1 MTDAILLPSP
11 PMLLLLRGKIAIQL
25 SRLVAAL
32 SSELR
37 NEGPN
42 STAREGKLALLRDCL
57 ALLCGALGGPAHGLG
72 DLCSTNEFST
82 GFSSA
87 LAFARDV
94 AAAARSSDPASAPAL
109 LGCCD
114 LACAVAEAGAAR
126 CGADLIATALGALPC
141 VTRLLVAEFNA
152 RLAVEVPEGATAR
165 EWRELVDY
173 LAYLLR
179 EREAKT
185 T

>member
-42 STAREGKLALLRDCL
+42 SMAREGKLALLRDCL

-94 AAAARSSDPASAPAL
+94 AAAARSSDPASAPLSSAAATSPARWRRQ
-109 LGCCD
+109 GRRG
-114 LACAVAEAGAAR
+114 AGGPHR
-126 CGADLIATALGALPC
+126 RRPRRLPC
-141 VTRLLVAEFNA
+141 VTLLVAEFTA
-152 RLAVEVPEGATAR
+152 RLAEVPEGATAR

>member
-11 PMLLLLRGKIAIQL
+11 PMMLLLRGKIAIQL

-42 STAREGKLALLRDCL
+42 SMAREGKLALLRDCL

-109 LGCCD
+109 LGCCGQLD
-114 LACAVAEAGAAR
+114 GGLGRVWSAAGLQCHMHTDA
-126 CGADLIATALGALPC
+126 
-141 VTRLLVAEFNA
+141 
-152 RLAVEVPEGATAR
+152 
-165 EWRELVDY
+165 
-173 LAYLLR
+173 
-179 EREAKT
+179 
-185 T
+185 